1 MKKIQKGFFA
11 HKKLIK
17 PSQKVAYL
25 WQLGVAQN
33 SPELHFCFIIF
44 FIQSSLLRSLPN
56 DFYIMTL
63 VACRMYNQTESLVPG
78 RRVFFVPS
86 RFVCE
91 NVESIE
97 INRKQ
102 SETVS
107 RQAQPDNF
115 HYPLQGRWNQG
126 GWNGSDLAIFENSEK
141 LPKWHFFNHA

>member
-1 MKKIQKGFFA
+1 MNNVGFTNRD
-11 HKKLIK
+11 
-17 PSQKVAYL
+17 
-25 WQLGVAQN
+25 G
-33 SPELHFCFIIF
+33 SP
-44 FIQSSLLRSLPN
+44 P

-107 RQAQPDNF
+107 RQAQADNF
-115 HYPLQGRWNQG
+115 HYPLHDRWNQG
-126 GWNGSDLAIFENSEK
+126 GIDRCFIEGVFFAFGSKEGVFRRKKSA
-141 LPKWHFFNHA
+141 